1 MEGENLEDLIRR
13 TSQRDKAAFSA
24 LYRQLEGPL
33 FRFIRSK
40 LNDPFEAA
48 DIVHEVF
55 LEVWNNAGRFEG
67 RSSVKSWVFGI
78 AYRKTMDVFRKSHRI
93 DYSDDL
99 PDTVDD
105 SPGAEACL
113 VSAENGQHV
122 QACLATLK
130 PEHRSAIELAFF
142 EDLSYREISEISD
155 VPEGTVKTRVYH
167 AKQLLMHCLAGR
179 IGKEAL

>member
-1 MEGENLEDLIRR
+1 MAGKDLEELLRR

-24 LYRQLEGPL
+24 LYRELEAPL
-33 FRFIRSK
+33 FRFLRTK

-48 DIVHEVF
+48 DLVHEVF

-78 AYRKTMDVFRKSHRI
+78 AYRKAMDVFRKSRRI

-99 PDTVDD
+99 PELEDE
-105 SPGAEACL
+105 SPDAEACL
-113 VSAENGQHV
+113 LSAQNGGHV
-122 QACLATLK
+122 RACLDGLK
-130 PEHRSAIELAFF
+130 ADHRSAIELAFF
-142 EDLSYREISEISD
+142 EDLSYKEISEIAD
-155 VPEGTVKTRVYH
+155 IPEGTVKTRVYH

-179 IGKEAL
+179 LGKEAL